1 MPFAGS
7 AYSWINVMFGEFF
20 GWVAG
25 WALFARLVCAVT
37 DIIEDKARK
46 LVTTPAYMLAQN
58 IAEAAN
64 GIEKL
69 VARVL
74 VLAA

>member
-1 MPFAGS
+1 MGAEHVPCP
-7 AYSWINVMFGEFF
+7 VD
-20 GWVAG
+20 
-25 WALFARLVCAVT
+25 
-37 DIIEDKARK
+37 DIVVDEDNKV
-46 LVTTPAYMLAQN
+46 VTTPAYMLAQN

>member
-1 MPFAGS
+1 IFDIP
-7 AYSWINVMFGEFF
+7 
-20 GWVAG
+20 
-25 WALFARLVCAVT
+25 LRLTIGT
-37 DIIEDKARK
+37 DIDTAEAIEDMGGEHITCPVDDIVVDEENRI
-46 LVTTPAYMLAQN
+46 VTTPAYMLAQN
-58 IAEAAN
+58 IAEAAT